1 MRRCGLE
8 FRVTRHG
15 AGPAERGGQSA
26 LRAPGGTG
34 WLPRPG
40 RPRRGCAQSQGT
52 DGPGLPRAH
61 RPFLP
66 WGESMPLWLVSES
79 HRTSQASTPE
89 SVTHRGS
96 RRKPGGVGVGA
107 SVLHHLDH
115 RASLPAGG
123 TQASGGQRERGLG
136 WAGEV
141 GRGLR
146 VPPLGPG
153 VRGSPL
159 VSECCILLLGLL
171 APHFPSL
178 APHLPSPQ
186 DPSAARPPSLTL
198 CSPVP
203 PI

>member
-34 WLPRPG
+34 WLPRQG
-40 RPRRGCAQSQGT
+40 RPQRGCAQSQGT

-96 RRKPGGVGVGA
+96 RRKPGGCRGGR
-107 SVLHHLDH
+107 LG
-115 RASLPAGG
+115 PAPPGSQSQPPGRWHSSQWG
-123 TQASGGQRERGLG
+123 TEGKGLGLG
-136 WAGEV
+136 W
-141 GRGLR
+141 RGGTRPEGPAPGPWGPWIPTRFRVLHPTPGAPGTPLPLSGPSSSQSPGPLR
-146 VPPLGPG
+146 SPPAL
-153 VRGSPL
+153 S
-159 VSECCILLLGLL
+159 
-171 APHFPSL
+171 
-178 APHLPSPQ
+178 
-186 DPSAARPPSLTL
+186 DP
-198 CSPVP
+198 V
-203 PI
+203 